1 MIVPATRQALRA
13 VARDLLTF
21 NGYVIA
27 LLPAVGSKDGL
38 KETLPELEKRE
49 FSDRP
54 GLHFRGEA
62 HRFGLIRIE
71 CKEKGH
77 RRRRNRQK
85 AGAS

>member
-1 MIVPATRQALRA
+1 MIVPATRQALWA
-13 VARDLLTF
+13 VARELLKF

-27 LLPAVGSKDGL
+27 LLPAVGSKDCF
-38 KETLPELEKRE
+38 KESLPELEKHE
-49 FSDRP
+49 FSDKL

-85 AGAS
+85 VGAS